1 MYSLAGK
8 RALVTGGSRGLGKA
22 AALKLAAAGAKL
34 IVLGRDRAALADTA
48 AEIAAAGGQVITGAC
63 DLTKISEIEGLVP
76 GLVDQ
81 LGGVDILVNNAG
93 SSLRRPLLEL
103 TVDTF
108 AADMQL
114 KLFAALRIA
123 QLVIPGMQ
131 QRRWGRIINVVSIG
145 GKAPKAESA
154 PTSVTRAA
162 GLALTKVMS
171 QELAQW
177 NILVNAVC
185 IGTIKS
191 GQWERRHHAQAPEK
205 SYDQFLAPYGK
216 AVPLGRM
223 GEAAEFAEIVGFLAS
238 EASSYVTGSA
248 INADGGLSPVL

>member
-8 RALVTGGSRGLGKA
+8 RALITGGSRGLGKA
-22 AALKLAAAGAKL
+22 AALKLAVAGAKVV
-34 IVLGRDRAALADTA
+34 ILGRDRAALADTA
-48 AEIAAAGGQVITGAC
+48 AEITAAGGQAITGAC
-63 DLTKISEIEGLVP
+63 DLGKISEIEGLVP

-191 GQWERRHHAQAPEK
+191 GQWERRHQAQAPDK
-205 SYDQFLAPYGK
+205 TYDQFLAPYAK
-216 AVPLGRM
+216 AVPIGRM

-238 EASSYVTGSA
+238 EAASYVTGSA
-248 INADGGLSPVL
+248 INVDGGLSPVL

>member
-8 RALVTGGSRGLGKA
+8 RALITGGSRGLGKA
-22 AALKLAAAGAKL
+22 AALKLAVAGAKVV
-34 IVLGRDRAALADTA
+34 ILGRDRAALADTA
-48 AEIAAAGGQVITGAC
+48 AEITAAGGQAITGAC
-63 DLTKISEIEGLVP
+63 DLGKISEIEGLVP

-131 QRRWGRIINVVSIG
+131 QQRWGRIINVVSIG

-191 GQWERRHHAQAPEK
+191 GQWERRHQAQAPDK
-205 SYDQFLAPYGK
+205 TYDQFLAPYAK
-216 AVPLGRM
+216 AVPIGRM

-238 EASSYVTGSA
+238 EAASYVTGSA
-248 INADGGLSPVL
+248 INVDGGLSPVL

>member
-1 MYSLAGK
+1 MHSLAGK

-48 AEIAAAGGQVITGAC
+48 AEITAAGGQVITGAC
-63 DLTKISEIEGLVP
+63 DLGKISEIEELVP

-93 SSLRRPLLEL
+93 SSLRRSLLEL

-191 GQWERRHHAQAPEK
+191 GQWERRHQAQAPEK
-205 SYDQFLAPYGK
+205 SYDEFLAPYGK